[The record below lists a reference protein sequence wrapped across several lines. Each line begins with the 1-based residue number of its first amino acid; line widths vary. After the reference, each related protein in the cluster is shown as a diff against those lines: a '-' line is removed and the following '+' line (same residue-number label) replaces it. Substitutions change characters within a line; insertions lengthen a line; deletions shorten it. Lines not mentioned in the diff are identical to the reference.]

1 MKKKIIIGAI
11 VVAGIGLVFWLKPAP
26 PGAESHAIAPETSEQ
41 QATTTTVLL
50 FADPR
55 EAESSCGC
63 AEIIRLARS
72 AGDAEGVSF
81 REIDTRQPDQAATQ
95 YAVRVSPTVLI
106 VDPAGEVRHR
116 FEGESRSVID
126 GLRTAVE
133 GLSQPSAATN

>member
-1 MKKKIIIGAI
+1 MTKKLIITAV
-11 VVAGIGLVFWLKPAP
+11 VVAGIGLVIWFKPAP
-26 PGAESHAIAPETSEQ
+26 PAPEPQTAAPASSELP
-41 QATTTTVLL
+41 ATATTVLL

-72 AGDAEGVSF
+72 ADAVEGVAF
-81 REIDTRQPDQAATQ
+81 REIDSRQPDQAATQ

-106 VDPAGEVRHR
+106 VDTAGDVRHR

-126 GLRTAVE
+126 GLRTAIND
-133 GLSQPSAATN
+133 LSATTAAAN